1 MYRENRFTVTHAHA
15 HAAAQGRLTLYWVF
29 LVQGH
34 A

>member
-1 MYRENRFTVTHAHA
+1 MYRENRFTVTHA